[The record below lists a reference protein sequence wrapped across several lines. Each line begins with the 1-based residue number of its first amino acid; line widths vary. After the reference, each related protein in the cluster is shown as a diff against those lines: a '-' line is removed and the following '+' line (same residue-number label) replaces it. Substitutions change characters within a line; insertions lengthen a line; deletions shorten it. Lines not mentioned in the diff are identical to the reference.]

1 MEQDLA
7 VRLMMIEIK
16 QEIDLIEEHENLI
29 KKYLHYMFGV
39 GFDAGRKDVYARY
52 SKKKTPVIQR
62 DENHN
67 RIAQY
72 ESVAQAARCAHTV
85 PDVIFDA
92 MKKHWKTKAGHY
104 WEKVVY

>member
-1 MEQDLA
+1 MDQDIA

-16 QEIDLIEEHENLI
+16 QEIDLIEEHENLM

-52 SKKKTPVIQR
+52 SKKKTPIIQR
-62 DENHN
+62 DENNN

-72 ESVAQAARCAHTV
+72 ESIAQAARAANTCTS
-85 PDVIFDA
+85 VIFEA
-92 MKKHWKTKAGHY
+92 LKKHWKTKAGHY